1 MRQMFD
7 VDRCTH
13 RYLIESISNSM
24 HPMVMLSSR
33 FVNFWRTL
41 INSSK
46 LCIRLLARLSE
57 KDNRTVMGRTLN
69 TLVRECGLE
78 DIKDL
83 TATHVKKNLKYHEIP
98 LDEKWRISIA
108 DELLQ
113 LKQLKVSLD
122 GFTSEEISTMLDY
135 VCTS

>member
-1 MRQMFD
+1 
-7 VDRCTH
+7 
-13 RYLIESISNSM
+13 
-24 HPMVMLSSR
+24 
-33 FVNFWRTL
+33 
-41 INSSK
+41 
-46 LCIRLLARLSE
+46 
-57 KDNRTVMGRTLN
+57 MGRTLN
-69 TLVRECGLE
+69 TLVREYGLE